1 MTSVTPEDFKGALGS
16 WASGVTIVTT
26 KLDGLVYGITVS
38 SFSSLSMEPRLILVS
53 LQDSNHLPHMIR
65 KSKHFGV
72 SILAAGQEGV
82 SAYFSTSGRDPA
94 PAFDGEFATEAMRTG
109 SPLISGAIAQIDCE
123 LEETVPGGDH
133 TIAIGRVVGATF
145 DATRLPLVYFRRAYR
160 ALNMDGQWQ

>member
-72 SILAAGQEGV
+72 SILAAGQEAV
-82 SAYFSTSGRDPA
+82 SAYFSTCLLYTSPSPRD
-94 PAFDGEFATEAMRTG
+94 RTR
-109 SPLISGAIAQIDCE
+109 SRMPSSA
-123 LEETVPGGDH
+123 
-133 TIAIGRVVGATF
+133 
-145 DATRLPLVYFRRAYR
+145 
-160 ALNMDGQWQ
+160 